1 MTTMEEREETFYQI
15 LQKSWRSSVLILTF
29 LELGD
34 CPTGQIFNLHIP
46 TGIPEGTEKHSLCK
60 FYFQQ

>member
-1 MTTMEEREETFYQI
+1 MEQAKGQITTMEEREETFYQI

-46 TGIPEGTEKHSLCK
+46 TGIPFRGWWTWS
-60 FYFQQ
+60 

>member
-46 TGIPEGTEKHSLCK
+46 TGIPFRGWWTWS
-60 FYFQQ
+60 